1 MHTIVNESGYG
12 PNGRREALWTGE
24 FGITSRDGT
33 LEWIHRIR
41 MDFCHIT
48 YAVGEVAESA
58 NGAWDTVTISSRIPM
73 HTHLLR
79 FERNDEGR
87 QNFFMTLDLL
97 EDAYENGKRAKLD
110 EVHNVLGIKES
121 R

>member
-12 PNGRREALWTGE
+12 LHGRREALWTGE
-24 FGITSRDGT
+24 FGIDDGAGT
-33 LEWIHRIR
+33 EWIHRIR
-41 MDFCHIT
+41 LNFCRIL
-48 YAVGEVAESA
+48 YYRDEVSESA

-79 FERNDEGR
+79 FKRTDEGR
-87 QNFFMTLDLL
+87 RNFFMTLDLL
-97 EDAYENGKRAKLD
+97 EDAYLNGQNAKAEEFRKCL
-110 EVHNVLGIKES
+110 NVKES

>member
-1 MHTIVNESGYG
+1 MHTNVNESGYG
-12 PNGRREALWTGE
+12 PRGRREALWTGE
-24 FGITSRDGT
+24 FGITSRYGT
-33 LEWIHRIR
+33 PEWIHRIR

-58 NGAWDTVTISSRIPM
+58 NGAWDTIAISSRIPM

-79 FERNDEGR
+79 FKRTDEDR
-87 QNFFMTLDLL
+87 RNFFMTLDLL
-97 EDAYENGKRAKLD
+97 EDAYLNGQNAKAEEFRKCL
-110 EVHNVLGIKES
+110 NVKES